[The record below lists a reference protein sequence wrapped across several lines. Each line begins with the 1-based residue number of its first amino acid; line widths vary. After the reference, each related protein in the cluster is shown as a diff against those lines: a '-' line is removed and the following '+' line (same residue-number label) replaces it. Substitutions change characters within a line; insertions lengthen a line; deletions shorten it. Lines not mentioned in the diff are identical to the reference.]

1 MAPADLG
8 RLILLAAAWGLAFVF
23 IRVAVPPLG
32 PLALVELRQV
42 IAGVLLF
49 LYLASLGIALDFR
62 GRWRKFL
69 TLALLGSALPFTL
82 IATAQQIL
90 TASYTVILVST
101 SPLFA
106 AVIAAVV
113 LKEPLTARKVGG
125 LTLGIAG
132 VALLVGWNPVGEA
145 LPPAWT
151 IAFVLAAAALY
162 AIAGIYTRVAAQSI
176 PPLAT
181 AAGSQLGAALLLA
194 PFVPLWPPAAMPTPI
209 AWAAVAALALFSSAL
224 AFILYFQLIRNIGPV
239 RTLTV
244 NFLTPLFGVGGGVLL
259 LGERFTANVA
269 AGTAVILAATWLVLG
284 AGPARAVPQ
293 S

>member
-32 PLALVELRQV
+32 PVALVEIRQV
-42 IAGVLLF
+42 IAGGLL
-49 LYLASLGIALDFR
+49 LAYLASLGIALDFR

-69 TLALLGSALPFTL
+69 VLALLGSALPFTL

-106 AVIAAVV
+106 AAIAAVV
-113 LKEPLTARKVGG
+113 LKEPLTVRKVGG
-125 LTLGIAG
+125 LLFGVAG
-132 VALLVGWNPVGEA
+132 VALLVGWNPVGAA

-151 IAFVLAAAALY
+151 IGFVLTAALLY
-162 AIAGIYTRVAAQSI
+162 AIAGVYTRVAAQGI

-181 AAGSQLGAALLLA
+181 AAGSQLVAALLLA
-194 PFVPLWPPAAMPTPI
+194 PLVTLFPPAAMPSPI
-209 AWAAVAALALFSSAL
+209 AWAAVLALALLSSAL
-224 AFILYFQLIRNIGPV
+224 AFILYFQLIRSIGPV

-269 AGTAVILAATWLVLG
+269 AGAAVILAATWLVLAAPG
-284 AGPARAVPQ
+284 SGER
-293 S
+293 